1 MERVFTIIILF
12 FILLLMLSSIPTMF
26 NTIITYFS
34 NIMQVSMSVAT
45 LYVLFILAIEMKI
58 IITIF
63 KFYAKK

>member
-12 FILLLMLSSIPTMF
+12 FILLLMLSSISTMF